1 MLDKVAQFCTP
12 FVQTTIIISE
22 LTPYSSTAIIQPNPI
37 PRAHTHRKT
46 KRVANAALFVLWRYG
61 TRMGPFFSSLTR
73 TRSLRSLGGL
83 RPLSPSGFAP
93 IRFTCVLTQNETT
106 PLRHFKKFCIFA
118 IRIWVSV
125 ESDLI
130 GNTGEIPGQSRCCIS
145 QIPFQDER
153 PLPWLQQTPLTVRG
167 REGSWSVR

>member
-106 PLRHFKKFCIFA
+106 PLRHFKKVLYICNQNLGIC
-118 IRIWVSV
+118 WVRFNREHGWDSRTV
-125 ESDLI
+125 PLLYFSD
-130 GNTGEIPGQSRCCIS
+130 
-145 QIPFQDER
+145 
-153 PLPWLQQTPLTVRG
+153 TVSGWAAAPMAATNATDR
-167 REGSWSVR
+167 